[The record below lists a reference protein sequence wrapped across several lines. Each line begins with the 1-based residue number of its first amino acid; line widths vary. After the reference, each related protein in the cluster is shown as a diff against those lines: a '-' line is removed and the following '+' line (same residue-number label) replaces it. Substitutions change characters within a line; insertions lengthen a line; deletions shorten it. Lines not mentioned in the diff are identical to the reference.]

1 MMIIF
6 AAETVN
12 NLKRC
17 LIVLAPTEEKIDR
30 TAEDVGKIID
40 QGAGHGEDGL
50 HEREDG
56 VDDAGKDLE
65 YGAYEIGERLND

>member
-1 MMIIF
+1 MF
-6 AAETVN
+6 DH
-12 NLKRC
+12 
-17 LIVLAPTEEKIDR
+17 VLAPTEEKIDR
-30 TAEDVGKIID
+30 TID

-65 YGAYEIGERLND
+65 DGAYEIGERLND